1 MSNNTP
7 SLDQLKRAIAITEQI
22 DALQSQL
29 AALLGGSSPVA
40 VKAAAP
46 AKARKGKRTVS
57 PEARAKMAVA
67 QRARWAK
74 RKGLAAPA
82 EAPAAKPE
90 KKKKRGLTPEGRAK
104 LAAAMKARWDAR
116 KKGAPAPT
124 AKAQKPAKAA
134 KAPKA
139 KRVISPEARA
149 KMAAAAKKR
158 WANAKK

>member
-29 AALLGGSSPVA
+29 AAILGGSSSATVP
-40 VKAAAP
+40 AAAP
-46 AKARKGKRTVS
+46 AKTRKGKRTVS

-67 QRARWAK
+67 QRARWAL
-74 RKGLAAPA
+74 RKGGA
-82 EAPAAKPE
+82 APAAKPE

-104 LAAAMKARWDAR
+104 LAAAMKARWEAR

-124 AKAQKPAKAA
+124 AKAQKPAAAKAA

-139 KRVISPEARA
+139 KRVVSPEARA
-149 KMAAAAKKR
+149 KMVAAAKKR

>member
-7 SLDQLKRAIAITEQI
+7 SLAQLKRAITISEQI
-22 DALQSQL
+22 ESLQSQL
-29 AALLGGSSPVA
+29 ASILGGSTP
-40 VKAAAP
+40 AP
-46 AKARKGKRTVS
+46 APAAGVTKTGRKKRTVS
-57 PEARAKMAVA
+57 PEARAKMAA
-67 QRARWAK
+67 GQRARWAK
-74 RKGLAAPA
+74 KNEGA
-82 EAPAAKPE
+82 APAAKPA
-90 KKKKRGLTPEGRAK
+90 KRKGGLTPEGRAK

-124 AKAQKPAKAA
+124 AKTQKPAAA
-134 KAPKA
+134 PKTKA

>member
-7 SLDQLKRAIAITEQI
+7 SLAQLKRAISISEQI
-22 DALQSQL
+22 ESLQSQL
-29 AALLGGSSPVA
+29 ASILGGSSPAPVA
-40 VKAAAP
+40 TVTKT
-46 AKARKGKRTVS
+46 RKGKRTVS
-57 PEARAKMAVA
+57 PEARAKMAAA

-74 RKGLAAPA
+74 KKGGVAPA
-82 EAPAAKPE
+82 APAAKPA
-90 KKKKRGLTPEGRAK
+90 KRKGGLTPEGRAK

-124 AKAQKPAKAA
+124 AKAQKPAAA
-134 KAPKA
+134 PKVKA

>member
-7 SLDQLKRAIAITEQI
+7 SLEQLKRAIAISEQI

-29 AALLGGSSPVA
+29 AAVLGGSSPA
-40 VKAAAP
+40 SAKAAASG
-46 AKARKGKRTVS
+46 KSRKGKRTVS
-57 PEARAKMAVA
+57 PEARAKMAAA

-74 RKGLAAPA
+74 RKGAA
-82 EAPAAKPE
+82 APAAKPE
-90 KKKKRGLTPEGRAK
+90 KKKRGLTPEGRAR

-124 AKAQKPAKAA
+124 AKAQKPAAA
-134 KAPKA
+134 PKAPKAKA

-149 KMAAAAKKR
+149 KMAAAARKR

>member
-1 MSNNTP
+1 MSNHTP

-29 AALLGGSSPVA
+29 AAVLGGSAPAA
-40 VKAAAP
+40 VSAAAP
-46 AKARKGKRTVS
+46 AKTRKGKRTVS

-67 QRARWAK
+67 QRARWAL
-74 RKGLAAPA
+74 RKGGA
-82 EAPAAKPE
+82 APAAKPE
-90 KKKKRGLTPEGRAK
+90 KKKRGITPEGRAK

-124 AKAQKPAKAA
+124 AKAQKPAKA
-134 KAPKA
+134 PKA
-139 KRVISPEARA
+139 KRVVSPEARA
-149 KMAAAAKKR
+149 KMVAAAKKR

>member
-7 SLDQLKRAIAITEQI
+7 SLEQLKRAITISEQI

-29 AALLGGSSPVA
+29 AALLGGSSPAVA
-40 VKAAAP
+40 KAAAP
-46 AKARKGKRTVS
+46 GKPRKGKRTVS

-74 RKGLAAPA
+74 RKGLA
-82 EAPAAKPE
+82 EPAAQPV

-124 AKAQKPAKAA
+124 AKAQKTAPAPKA
-134 KAPKA
+134 KA

-158 WANAKK
+158 WANVKK

>member
-1 MSNNTP
+1 MSNHTP

-29 AALLGGSSPVA
+29 AAVLGGSSSAA
-40 VKAAAP
+40 VPAAAP
-46 AKARKGKRTVS
+46 AKTRKGKRTVS

-67 QRARWAK
+67 QRARWAL
-74 RKGLAAPA
+74 RKGGA
-82 EAPAAKPE
+82 APAAKPE
-90 KKKKRGLTPEGRAK
+90 KKKRGITPEGRAK

-124 AKAQKPAKAA
+124 AKAQKPAKAP

-139 KRVISPEARA
+139 KRVVSPEARA
-149 KMAAAAKKR
+149 KMVAAAKKR

>member
-7 SLDQLKRAIAITEQI
+7 SLAQLKRAISISEQI
-22 DALQSQL
+22 ESLQSQL
-29 AALLGGSSPVA
+29 ASILGGSAPLVGSGP
-40 VKAAAP
+40 AP
-46 AKARKGKRTVS
+46 AATKTRKGKRTVS
-57 PEARAKMAVA
+57 PEARAKMAAA
-67 QRARWAK
+67 QKARWAK
-74 RKGLAAPA
+74 KKGGAAPA
-82 EAPAAKPE
+82 APAAKPA
-90 KKKKRGLTPEGRAK
+90 KRKGGLTPEGRAK

-124 AKAQKPAKAA
+124 AKAQKPVAA
-134 KAPKA
+134 PKVKA

>member
-7 SLDQLKRAIAITEQI
+7 SLAQLKRAITISEQI
-22 DALQSQL
+22 EALQSQL
-29 AALLGGSSPVA
+29 ASILGGSAPLVGS
-40 VKAAAP
+40 AP
-46 AKARKGKRTVS
+46 APAATKTRKGKRTVS
-57 PEARAKMAVA
+57 PEARAKMAAA
-67 QRARWAK
+67 QKARWAK
-74 RKGLAAPA
+74 KKGGAAPT
-82 EAPAAKPE
+82 APAAKPA
-90 KKKKRGLTPEGRAK
+90 KRKGLTPEGRAK

-124 AKAQKPAKAA
+124 AKAQKPTAA
-134 KAPKA
+134 PKTKA